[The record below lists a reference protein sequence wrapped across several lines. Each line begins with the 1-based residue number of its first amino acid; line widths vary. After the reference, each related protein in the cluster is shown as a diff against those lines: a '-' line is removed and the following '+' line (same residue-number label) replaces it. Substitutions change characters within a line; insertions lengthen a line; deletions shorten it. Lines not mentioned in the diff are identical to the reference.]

1 MGEDRI
7 ICGFYLPLILLEV
20 FGVCLLF
27 ISIIHTPVVAFC
39 FSGVLG
45 LLFLAI
51 VVKWS
56 CGLSKKEK
64 GSGKKN
70 QKKIGKI
77 CLHF

>member
-1 MGEDRI
+1 M
-7 ICGFYLPLILLEV
+7 
-20 FGVCLLF
+20 
-27 ISIIHTPVVAFC
+27 AFC

-56 CGLSKKEK
+56 CGLSQKEK

-77 CLHF
+77 CLHFGARVSENVQRCIFQLMNRST

>member
-1 MGEDRI
+1 M
-7 ICGFYLPLILLEV
+7 
-20 FGVCLLF
+20 
-27 ISIIHTPVVAFC
+27 AFC

-56 CGLSKKEK
+56 CGLSQKEK

-77 CLHF
+77 CLHFLARVSENVQRCIFQLMNRST